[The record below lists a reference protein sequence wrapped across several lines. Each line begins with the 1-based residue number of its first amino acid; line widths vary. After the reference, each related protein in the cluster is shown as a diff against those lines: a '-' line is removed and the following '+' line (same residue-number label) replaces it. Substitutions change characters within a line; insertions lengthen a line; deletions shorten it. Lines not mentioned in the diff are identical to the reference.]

1 VNFWG
6 GPAPTQPTMA
16 ADEGTKLARLEALR
30 AEVAAL
36 ESELGV
42 AAPTYGF
49 TRDETYAM
57 ALPRGADPYYLLPAE
72 ERDAAAAIEGPLNGV
87 TVLDLTRILAGPHC
101 TKMLMDMGARIIKVE
116 HPDPT
121 GVASGDTRPAP
132 EYFAATSHGKE
143 SVAIDLKDE
152 AGKAQLHA
160 LLVTADVII
169 ENYRPGVMDRLGFGW
184 ETLHAQYPRLVMC
197 SISGFGQS
205 GPASM
210 RPAMDTVAQALS
222 GLMSITGVVENEPHG
237 HGANRCVSALIK
249 RRRLSLNAMMRTSF
263 LSQRSVKPHGG
274 SLSDG
279 SIDRAVLCCA
289 VLCCAVLCCAV
300 LCCAVLCCA
309 VLCCVWHGIPD
320 NTCQCLVRP
329 STSQCGCNLRSA
341 RGARYC
347 GGTVLKRARRA
358 GALRRHCYG

>member
-6 GPAPTQPTMA
+6 GPAAPTQPTMA

-237 HGANRCVSALIK
+237 HGANRCVPALIK

-289 VLCCAVLCCAV
+289 VLCYAVLCYAVLCCAVLCCAV

-309 VLCCVWHGIPD
+309 VLCC
-320 NTCQCLVRP
+320 
-329 STSQCGCNLRSA
+329 A
-341 RGARYC
+341 
-347 GGTVLKRARRA
+347 VLCCAVLCVA
-358 GALRRHCYG
+358 WYP